1 MCRYVARILEMN
13 FGELKIQ
20 ETVDELCSEY
30 RRLDEHLKHPKQKL
44 PMSFENYTYKL
55 NGQEKILISKFFRN
69 IGALEKLESLI
80 NHLDPYFIAIE
91 YFQNNINV
99 ERKDGR
105 QIEKSFKDQLFL
117 KIAADSIR
125 SSFDIYAKFVSWFYD
140 LPNKK
145 NVGFSYE
152 IFIEKLEKHSPTL
165 KKYLNDLYSS
175 EDYKTV
181 NDFRNADKHIG
192 FDRFEIDIKR
202 SSKKFEIST
211 KRIPKLD
218 KDRIEHCLLSLLNSL
233 KEIIKLTID
242 EFSKY
247 ELGYNSKTDFEVSVG
262 EDGLLRG

>member
-1 MCRYVARILEMN
+1 MIFSEI
-13 FGELKIQ
+13 KIQ
-20 ETVDELCSEY
+20 ENVDELCSEY

-44 PMSFENYTYKL
+44 PMSFESYTYKA
-55 NGQEKILISKFFRN
+55 NGQEKIMISKYFRN

-80 NHLDPYFIAIE
+80 NHLDTFFIAVE

-99 ERKDGR
+99 ERKDGN
-105 QIEKSFKDQLFL
+105 QLEKSFKDQLFL

-140 LPNKK
+140 LSNKK
-145 NVGFSYE
+145 SVGFNYE
-152 IFIEKLEKHSPTL
+152 KFIKKLEKHSPTL
-165 KKYLNDLYSS
+165 KKHLNNLYLS

-192 FDRFEIDIKR
+192 FDRFELDIIR
-202 SSKKFEIST
+202 SSKKFKIST

-233 KEIIKLTID
+233 KEVIKLTID

-247 ELGYNSKTDFEVSVG
+247 ELGYNSKTDFEVRVG
-262 EDGLLRG
+262 EDGLLRA